1 MLAMA
6 PEPVK
11 CFLRRVRADFWRFIV
26 RSALP
31 QHANGT
37 KSITKDRGAALQ
49 PYLYRTKM
57 VLPEQIVNWP

>member
-1 MLAMA
+1 MLFT
-6 PEPVK
+6 P
-11 CFLRRVRADFWRFIV
+11 CTSRFL
-26 RSALP
+26 ALHREKRTP
-31 QHANGT
+31 QHANGA